1 MTFSLLGRCERTGR
15 FGIVCTSSSPAV
27 PARCCYVAADVGVAT
42 TQNVTDPRL
51 GPALLDRLREGMDA
65 AAAIEAV
72 AAAAP
77 HVEYRQLAVVDAA
90 GRAAAY
96 SGTES
101 LGINGD
107 RLGAGCLAAGNLL
120 ASAAVLDVAVAS
132 FEGGDH
138 EAELEERLLL
148 GLEAGMEVGGEAGP
162 VHSAGL
168 LASGVGEVTWP
179 ITNLRVDF
187 DPDGAPAAELRRL
200 WSVWGPQRDDYV
212 TRALEP
218 AGAPAY
224 GVPGD
229 PGDAER

>member
-15 FGIVCTSSSPAV
+15 FGVACSSSSPAV
-27 PARCCYVAADVGVAT
+27 SSRCSYVTAGVGAAT
-42 TQNVTDPRL
+42 SQNVTDPRL
-51 GPALLDRLREGMDA
+51 GPALLEALRGGNDA
-65 AAAIEAV
+65 AGAVEAVV
-72 AAAAP
+72 AAAP
-77 HVEYRQLAVVDAA
+77 RVEYRQLAVLDSQ

-96 SGTES
+96 SGAES

-107 RLGAGCLAAGNLL
+107 RLGVGCAAAGNLL
-120 ASAAVLDVAVAS
+120 ASEAVLQAMVDS
-132 FEGGDH
+132 FEGG
-138 EAELEERLLL
+138 EPEVELEERLLVA
-148 GLEAGMEVGGEAGP
+148 LEAGINAGGEAGP

-168 LASGVGEVTWP
+168 LASGLGEVTWP

-187 DPDGAPAAELRRL
+187 DPDGAPVAELRRL
-200 WSVWGPQRDDYV
+200 WSVWGSQRDHYV

-229 PGDAER
+229 PGAAAE

>member
-1 MTFSLLGRCERTGR
+1 MTFSILGRCERTGR
-15 FGIVCTSSSPAV
+15 FGVACTSSSPAV
-27 PARCCYVAADVGVAT
+27 SSRCSYVAADVGVAT

-51 GPALLDRLREGMDA
+51 GPALLDRLREGDDA
-65 AAAIEAV
+65 ASAIEAV
-72 AAAAP
+72 ATVAP

-90 GRAAAY
+90 GGSAAY

-107 RLGAGCLAAGNLL
+107 RLGPGCVAAGNLL
-120 ASAAVLDVAVAS
+120 ASEALLEAVIVA
-132 FEGGDH
+132 FEESDH
-138 EAELEERLLL
+138 AIELEERLLL
-148 GLEAGMEVGGEAGP
+148 ALEAGMHAGGEAGP

-168 LASGVGEVTWP
+168 LASGTGEVGWP
-179 ITNLRVDF
+179 ITDLRIDF
-187 DPDGAPAAELRRL
+187 DPDGKPVSELRRL
-200 WSVWGPQRDDYV
+200 WSVWEPQRDDYV

-229 PGDAER
+229 PEDPDR